1 MQPMSSHNHIR
12 LRVGRLRPRILP
24 TLLEVPSKHLA
35 WWNGALS
42 SHFSELL
49 ELLRLQMAAPDFLDV
64 HLGAKPK
71 GGGKVGRF
79 PGGAFDVIPG
89 EVLKLAFRLEEEE
102 CTYRIVVPIGDP
114 PAPVDA
120 ALDGGADGKG
130 GGNGAAAPLY
140 AGGQYAELPVLGFCL
155 HVVVAPLA
163 NAAGD
168 DGGDDELFAALCASK
183 EQEGAEAVA
192 AVAAAEE
199 ARGGGGGDGQS
210 RGGSSSGSGG
220 GDVEGG
226 GESKDGGGGGG
237 GGRGGGS
244 DGEGCGGGG
253 AGGAS
258 VGGGLFVPA
267 FSAKASTDTKLSGN
281 T

>member
-114 PAPVDA
+114 PATPVDA
-120 ALDGGADGKG
+120 ALDGGTDGKG

-199 ARGGGGGDGQS
+199 ARGGGG
-210 RGGSSSGSGG
+210 
-220 GDVEGG
+220 DVEGG
-226 GESKDGGGGGG
+226 GESKDVGG
-237 GGRGGGS
+237 GGRGRGS

-267 FSAKASTDTKLSGN
+267 FSAKASTDTKLAGN